1 MNFFDKHICRVT
13 YTHSDY
19 SDLWNVYF
27 GEMKKY
33 FNLNVDHYICVNN
46 KKKNY
51 SSFFPASTQ
60 TLLYNDKFKYA
71 KRLKNCLDQ
80 IKNYKYVLFDHEDM
94 FLYARPNF
102 KKLLKYYKLIKN
114 GTYDSIR
121 LIKDSL
127 STTTESR
134 YEKTLYEISNNS
146 NWFFSIQ
153 PSIWNLAKLKKIL
166 EKKPNSNIWELE
178 SKSQKIVKKMNLRI
192 AYSND
197 KSKKRGKYHYDNKIY
212 PYIATAIVKGKWNT
226 SEYSSELEKIFN
238 KYLINPKL
246 RGKHNVRDNILS
258 SNYFWKIIKFF
269 KLNNLH

>member
-1 MNFFDKHICRVT
+1 
-13 YTHSDY
+13 
-19 SDLWNVYF
+19 
-27 GEMKKY
+27 
-33 FNLNVDHYICVNN
+33 
-46 KKKNY
+46 
-51 SSFFPASTQ
+51 
-60 TLLYNDKFKYA
+60 
-71 KRLKNCLDQ
+71 
-80 IKNYKYVLFDHEDM
+80 M

-197 KSKKRGKYHYDNKIY
+197 KSKKSTFY
-212 PYIATAIVKGKWNT
+212 
-226 SEYSSELEKIFN
+226 
-238 KYLINPKL
+238 KL
-246 RGKHNVRDNILS
+246 DKS
-258 SNYFWKIIKFF
+258 
-269 KLNNLH
+269 